1 MAPGLIGIKVGTSRL
16 FHDDGNSML
25 VTVVQV
31 NPNLVC
37 QVKTQEKDGYSAI
50 QLAYGTQKPQRLSK
64 ALRGHYAKNKV
75 PVARSLDEIRISQKQ
90 EADFNIGDKIN
101 VSQFV
106 AGQRVDATGVSKG
119 KGFAGAVKRWNFS
132 MQDATHGNSISHRHL
147 GSTGQC
153 QWPGKVW
160 KGKKMAGQYGNK
172 RITAVRLKV
181 AKVDEENDAIFIAG
195 AIPGAPGTKV
205 IIKPAVK
212 QSQEELNFVAKKLE
226 ELANQAEVAQEAANT
241 PVADEPVVEEKQ
253 ADTPAADA
261 AAEEKQAAAPVADA
275 TEEEKQADAPVADAT
290 EEEKQAGAPV
300 ADATE
305 EEKQADAP
313 VADKTAEPQETAT
326 DDAPA
331 ADKVA
336 EDKDNKES
344 KDES

>member
-1 MAPGLIGIKVGTSRL
+1 
-16 FHDDGNSML
+16 
-25 VTVVQV
+25 
-31 NPNLVC
+31 
-37 QVKTQEKDGYSAI
+37 
-50 QLAYGTQKPQRLSK
+50 
-64 ALRGHYAKNKV
+64 
-75 PVARSLDEIRISQKQ
+75 
-90 EADFNIGDKIN
+90 
-101 VSQFV
+101 
-106 AGQRVDATGVSKG
+106 
-119 KGFAGAVKRWNFS
+119 
-132 MQDATHGNSISHRHL
+132 ATHGNSISHRHL

-212 QSQEELNFVAKKLE
+212 QSQEELDFVAKKLE

-241 PVADEPVVEEKQ
+241 PVADATEEEKQ
-253 ADTPAADA
+253 AD
-261 AAEEKQAAAPVADA
+261 APVADA

-290 EEEKQAGAPV
+290 EEEKQADAPVADATEEEKQADAPVADATEEEKQADAPVADEPVVEEKQADAPVADATEEEKQADAPVADKTAEPEEKQADAPV

-326 DDAPA
+326 DDASA
-331 ADKVA
+331 VDKVA